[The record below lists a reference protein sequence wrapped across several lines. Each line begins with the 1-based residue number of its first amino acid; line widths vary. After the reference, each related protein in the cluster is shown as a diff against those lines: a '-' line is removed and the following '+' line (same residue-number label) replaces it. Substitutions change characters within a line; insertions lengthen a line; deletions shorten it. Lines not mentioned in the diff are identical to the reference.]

1 MAQRTSPG
9 RGTEVEA
16 FIYASRAL
24 VALAVSSLAEL
35 DDRISLT
42 HFRALLV
49 LTDVGTMN
57 AAELANQLG
66 TSASSVT
73 RLCDRLVADRLM
85 RRTENPDNRRE
96 VLLTATPSGG
106 RLVERVLA
114 RRRLGV
120 QRVLDTCPL
129 TNARRPFARSKCS
142 PNMRLRSSMREWHTS
157 GRCHDACADARFAS
171 TARDVRAVRR
181 KTYLEVWPRKSK
193 NFR

>member
-16 FIYASRAL
+16 IIYASRAL

-35 DDRISLT
+35 DDRMSLT

-120 QRVLDTCPL
+120 QRVLDSLSADERGATVRAFEVFAEHAAPL
-129 TNARRPFARSKCS
+129 I
-142 PNMRLRSSMREWHTS
+142 
-157 GRCHDACADARFAS
+157 DARVAH
-171 TARDVRAVRR
+171 
-181 KTYLEVWPRKSK
+181 EWPVS
-193 NFR
+193 